1 MNALRTKIA
10 LLLVTSIVAVVAAI
24 TITITVTYA
33 FSTPGEQDCPQW
45 PLLGSRQSSPL
56 GQLE

>member
-1 MNALRTKIA
+1 MKNLRTRIV
-10 LLLVTSIVAVVAAI
+10 LLLVTLIVAVVAAI
-24 TITITVTYA
+24 TITITMTYA

-45 PLLGSRQSSPL
+45 PLLGSRQNSPL